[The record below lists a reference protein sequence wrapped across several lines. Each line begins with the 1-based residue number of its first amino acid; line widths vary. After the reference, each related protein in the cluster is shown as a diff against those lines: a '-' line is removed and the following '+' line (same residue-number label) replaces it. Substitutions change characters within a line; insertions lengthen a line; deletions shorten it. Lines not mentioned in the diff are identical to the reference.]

1 MLMASTKLDQLQALA
16 RAPIAFEHNEVW
28 RVYTGGRLFREL
40 RRRPEPRD
48 SHYAEDWIA
57 SMTRA
62 DNPPRDGQPPLEGLS
77 IVRGTEVP
85 FSLLVELFPDRALG
99 AEHLAA
105 FGPTTGVLAK
115 FLDSAVRLP
124 IQAHPD
130 DELARRYFDS
140 PVGKTEAWIIVN
152 TRVVNGVEPYILM
165 DFRPGIAPAEF
176 RRLVDEQDLE
186 RQVACLNRIAVKPGE
201 VYLVTG
207 RTAHA
212 IGSGVF
218 MVEVQQPSDLVI
230 HTERKVVDVE
240 MPEEVCHMGL
250 GWDRAMEVFDFTGR
264 TAEQTLARARLKPR
278 PSAVAAGGAV
288 EQLVAHDDTP
298 FFASRRLTVTGELR
312 CDNERFY
319 AGAVIAGQG
328 RLTWER
334 GAMDLRAGDT
344 FFVPNCVREH
354 EYRAAGVELQ
364 IITAEAPAIA
374 KPAASAAPDDPVVGK
389 SRACGVSR
397 SGR

>member
-1 MLMASTKLDQLQALA
+1 MAAAKLEQLAALA

-40 RRRPEPRD
+40 RRRPAPHD
-48 SHYAEDWIA
+48 SHYPEDWIA

-85 FSLLVELFPDRALG
+85 FSLLVELFPQEVLG

-105 FGPTTGVLAK
+105 YGPTTGVLAK

-152 TRVVNGVEPYILM
+152 TRVIDGVEPYILM
-165 DFRPGIAPAEF
+165 DFRPGVAPTDF

-186 RQVACLNRIAVKPGE
+186 GQVACLNRIAVKPGE

-212 IGSGVF
+212 IGRGVF

-240 MPEEVCHMGL
+240 MPEEACHMGL
-250 GWDRAMEVFDFTGR
+250 GWDRAMEVFDFSGR
-264 TAEQTLARARLKPR
+264 TQEQTVARARLKPR

-288 EQLVAHDDTP
+288 EQLISHEDTQ
-298 FFASRRLTVTGELR
+298 FFASRRLAVTGELQ

-319 AGAVIAGQG
+319 AGAVITGRG

-344 FFVPNCVREH
+344 FLVPNSVREH
-354 EYRAAGVELQ
+354 EYRAAGGELQ
-364 IITAEAPAIA
+364 IVTAEPPAIA
-374 KPAASAAPDDPVVGK
+374 KPTASAAPDDPAAGK
-389 SRACGVSR
+389 SHTSSLLD